1 MEKALVFS
9 QEQKSLIWS
18 RFVGPNEGTQE
29 EARHFVEVCE
39 TFGLNPLLGDIVFQK
54 YETKQGTRTNFITTR
69 DGLLR
74 IAAQHPD
81 YVGAPCAAE
90 VREGDEFEFIPS
102 EGTVRHVFGQKR
114 GNIIGAYAVLYH
126 KRLRPC
132 AVFVNFAEYFK
143 ANARS
148 ERDGG
153 KGGSS
158 IWDAMPSTAIIK
170 VAEVLVLKRQFP
182 LGGLYTAEEMGLEE
196 FKSEQ
201 ADIIPDH
208 QKSSKNNTP
217 DSSQPVHYQEAEEN
231 LPSDEESKSSSTE
244 ESQLTSAE
252 ESDSKGFVL
261 KHYDSGV
268 SPSGIPYAKLYV
280 VDQESKKEK
289 LVLAKGEESLELT
302 RQIPEEETFLMD
314 VREENGYLFLE
325 SVNHMEAGAIS

>member
-18 RFVGPNEGTQE
+18 RFVGPNGGTQE

-54 YETKQGTRTNFITTR
+54 YETKQGARTNFITTC

-81 YVGAPCAAE
+81 YIGAPCAAE

-102 EGTVRHVFGQKR
+102 EGNVRHVFGQKR

-126 KRLRPC
+126 KRFRPC
-132 AVFVNFAEYFK
+132 AVFVNFQEYFK

-148 ERDGG
+148 QRKNGR
-153 KGGSS
+153 GGSP
-158 IWDAMPSTAIIK
+158 IWDAMPTAMIVKI
-170 VAEVLVLKRQFP
+170 AEVFVLRRQFP

-201 ADIIPDH
+201 VDIVPNPKKSPENNKPGLAQPSH
-208 QKSSKNNTP
+208 QHKPRDERS
-217 DSSQPVHYQEAEEN
+217 A
-231 LPSDEESKSSSTE
+231 DEEPQSSPKE
-244 ESQLTSAE
+244 DNQLNPAGNT
-252 ESDSKGFVL
+252 DSKGFIL
-261 KHYDSGV
+261 KQYDSGV
-268 SPSGIPYAKLYV
+268 SPSGIPYAKLHV
-280 VDQESKKEK
+280 VDQESKEEK
-289 LVLAKGEESLELT
+289 LVLAKGEESVELI

-325 SVNHMEAGAIS
+325 SVNNVEAGAVS